1 MRRSR
6 FFHVITGLMA
16 CVAVSA
22 ANTLHAQME
31 VLLGEVVPIT
41 GPTDLETLRFP
52 ENIVYAI
59 DVWGAEDR
67 EVLGTTFK
75 GDRAIPATGGQIDEI
90 PGYRTDMTHNVD
102 MWETKPEFGDTVDDD
117 EFEEMM
123 HSIRWTDNSAGDPDI
138 GVGVHFEV
146 LPNAPYTLELL
157 ISGNHMEDR
166 KWDILVEEEL
176 AVDEMDSNADQ
187 PYDQGISYAFRYAFT
202 APDEEL
208 NITFRQGTTGGDGNA
223 ILHAAILARAGE
235 PVTPGDFNSDG
246 NIDLADF
253 AIMVENFN
261 GTGKS
266 FAEGDNNF
274 NRRVDLEDFIQF
286 RDLFAG
292 ANPGG
297 GGQAVPEPGSPAA
310 LLLGGT
316 LATLFRRSRR
326 KRR

>member
-1 MRRSR
+1 
-6 FFHVITGLMA
+6 MA

-117 EFEEMM
+117 NFEEMM

-146 LPNAPYTLELL
+146 LPNAPYTYVIVQATGRTCGKRHIIE
-157 ISGNHMEDR
+157 IKEQ
-166 KWDILVEEEL
+166 LVVFL
-176 AVDEMDSNADQ
+176 K
-187 PYDQGISYAFRYAFT
+187 R
-202 APDEEL
+202 
-208 NITFRQGTTGGDGNA
+208 
-223 ILHAAILARAGE
+223 
-235 PVTPGDFNSDG
+235 
-246 NIDLADF
+246 F
-253 AIMVENFN
+253 A
-261 GTGKS
+261 
-266 FAEGDNNF
+266 
-274 NRRVDLEDFIQF
+274 
-286 RDLFAG
+286 
-292 ANPGG
+292 
-297 GGQAVPEPGSPAA
+297 
-310 LLLGGT
+310 
-316 LATLFRRSRR
+316 
-326 KRR
+326 